1 LTTFRIAPDSA
12 TRYRTVAFYS
22 GEEAMH
28 RLFPRA
34 TRLGGFALT
43 IALVFAATLNTP
55 ANAQGPGTPP
65 SGDDPLPT
73 PGAKPPPFDEAME
86 EALLQRDIAF
96 ISRRTAGDNAL
107 SNQQAGA
114 MRAAAAHAAAD
125 LRKNGAPA
133 PGPATFTT
141 SWTALGP
148 NPIVQ
153 QTRGSGGFTAMSG
166 RIGALAIRPSNGQF
180 ILGAAQGGIWLYTPP
195 TGTAVIGTWTP
206 KTDNLPSLS
215 IGALAIAPTN
225 DAIIYA
231 GTGEG
236 ALSGD
241 SYFGNGILKSTDGGQ
256 NWSHVSGDFFEAV
269 SVSRLLVDPANAN
282 HLYASI
288 LRGRGGARRTTPAV
302 HSRFGIWESTDGA
315 VTWTLLKEA
324 KSESNGAT
332 DVELDPRNA
341 QNLYAS
347 FWGDAIY
354 KSTDGGATW
363 SPIMNG
369 LPVANYAAHQ
379 TRFSIGIS
387 HAAGTTATLYAGFDW
402 EDAAGDHPSRVFK
415 STNEGATWS
424 MLPGGADPDKVEDY
438 CGGQCF
444 YDNVIEVD
452 PNNANIV
459 YAAGQF
465 DYDIGS
471 GGIFRSDDGG
481 QTWKNLGWDQ
491 HPDFHAF
498 AFDTTNTAHI
508 LSGSDGGVWFSPNR
522 GGRPNS
528 TDPLDAVDWENLNG
542 AVLPN
547 TAVIGRSGLE
557 IAQFT
562 SIATVPQVA
571 VGTASARFWGGTQDN
586 GTLRK
591 SVNSKTWFD
600 VASGDGGQVL
610 VDPTVDSC
618 GTLSPSCY
626 VYGTYFGVTP
636 YRYTDG
642 GGFFTNQFI
651 RSGINLQD
659 RSDFY
664 IPFVMNKANTN
675 QLFLGTYR
683 LYRTDNA
690 RAGSA
695 GDVTWKIVS
704 PDLTSGC
711 TGTAPNGAR
720 NCTISAI
727 GVGGGQAVY
736 TGSLDGLVY
745 ISTDAQVNSTPSW
758 TRLDNGKLPGR
769 PVTQF
774 AVDPSNYR
782 IAYAAYAGFNAA
794 SPSRPGH
801 VFKTTDGGESWTN
814 ISGNLPDSPVNSVIL
829 DPSYANTLYVGT
841 DVGPF
846 ATFDGGVTWSALGT
860 AFPIVAIWQLDLD
873 PSHRLL
879 AAGTH
884 GRGAFSIQE
893 SRTIPALVL
902 SKVDAGNPVGPSS
915 NVTYTLTVKN
925 IGNAN
930 ATGVTIT
937 DPVPANTT
945 FVSADSGG
953 TNANGTVTWSN
964 LTVPAGGSTSVH
976 FTVSIA
982 NAIKNKV
989 KSIVNDGVKVTSAQ
1003 GPSTS
1008 GSPFITPI
1016 APPYAVALAPATQ
1029 TDGGKVGTSVP
1040 YTVTVSNRGFNA
1052 DSYTLSATSPWAASF
1067 FDSTCTTAQTTTPTI
1082 AAGGTSNV
1090 CVKVAI
1096 PAGAA
1101 NGATNAATV
1110 TATSVGSPS
1119 VSASAAINTI
1129 AVAADVNTLLVDNDD
1144 NAPNVQPIYVTALTS
1159 ASVKFSVW
1167 DLKADANLPLNYMK
1181 AFRTIVWFTGNSY
1194 PGPILPYE
1202 AKLKAYLDNGGRL
1215 FINGQDLL
1223 DQAAGTTAFVHDYLH
1238 VTWDGSETQNDKRT
1252 TEVHGV
1258 ATSPVTGTAQPPA
1271 IGAVTLNH
1279 AVLGGAAFED
1289 RITPNGGAL
1298 AAFTDDSGAA
1308 DALSFSG
1315 TYKVVFLAFPFEE
1328 YGVAADQS
1336 DLLKRV
1342 ISFFGP

>member
-1 LTTFRIAPDSA
+1 
-12 TRYRTVAFYS
+12 V
-22 GEEAMH
+22 
-28 RLFPRA
+28 
-34 TRLGGFALT
+34 
-43 IALVFAATLNTP
+43 
-55 ANAQGPGTPP
+55 TPP
-65 SGDDPLPT
+65 SGDDPIFL
-73 PGAKPPPFDEAME
+73 PGAQPPPFDEVTE
-86 EALLQRDIAF
+86 ELLQQRDIAF
-96 ISRRTAGDNAL
+96 ISRRTAGENAL

-114 MRAAAAHAAAD
+114 MRAAAAHTAAD
-125 LRKNGAPA
+125 LRKNGTPA
-133 PGPATFTT
+133 AGPATFTT
-141 SWTALGP
+141 AWAALGP
-148 NPIVQ
+148 NPIQQ
-153 QTRGSGGFTAMSG
+153 QTRGSGSFVAMSG

-180 ILGAAQGGIWLYTPP
+180 VLGAAQGGIWLYDAA
-195 TGTAVIGTWTP
+195 TGTWSP

-215 IGALAIAPTN
+215 IGALAIAPSN
-225 DAIIYA
+225 DTIIYA

-241 SYFGNGILKSTDGGQ
+241 SYFGNGILKSTDGGT
-256 NWSHVSGDFFEAV
+256 NWTHVSGDFFEAV

-302 HSRFGIWESTDGA
+302 HSRYGIWESTDGA
-315 VTWTLLKEA
+315 VSWTLLKEA
-324 KSESNGAT
+324 KSEFNGAT
-332 DVELDPRNA
+332 DLEIDPLTP
-341 QNLYAS
+341 QTLYAS

-354 KSTDGGATW
+354 KSTNGGATW
-363 SPIMNG
+363 STAMNG
-369 LPVANYAAHQ
+369 LPVADYAGAQ
-379 TRFSIGIS
+379 TRFSIAIS
-387 HAAGTTATLYAGFDW
+387 HPAGAAATLYAGFDW
-402 EDAAGDHPSRVFK
+402 ADAAGDHPSRVFK
-415 STNEGATWS
+415 STDGAANWS
-424 MLPGGADPDKVEDY
+424 ILPPGVTPNKVEDY

-452 PNNANIV
+452 PTNPNIV
-459 YAAGQF
+459 FAAGQF

-498 AFDTTNTAHI
+498 AFDPTNTAHI
-508 LSGSDGGVWFSPNR
+508 LSGSDGGVWFSTNR
-522 GGRPNS
+522 GGRPNAS
-528 TDPLDAVDWENLNG
+528 DPLSAVDWQNLNG
-542 AVLPN
+542 TLAPLHRTN
-547 TAVIGRSGLE
+547 LQ

-562 SIATVPQVA
+562 SIATVPTVPA
-571 VGTASARFWGGTQDN
+571 GADSERFWGGTQDN
-586 GTLRK
+586 GTIRK
-591 SVNSKTWFD
+591 SVNSKTWSD

-610 VDPTVDSC
+610 VDPTDAN
-618 GTLSPSCY
+618 Y
-626 VYGTYFGVTP
+626 VYGTYFGITP
-636 YRYTDG
+636 YRYTNG
-642 GGFFTNQFI
+642 GGVFFSNQYI
-651 RSGINLQD
+651 RGGINLSD

-664 IPFVMNKANTN
+664 VPFTLNKANTS

-690 RAGSA
+690 KAGSA
-695 GDVTWKIVS
+695 GDVTWKIIS

-720 NCTISAI
+720 TCAISAI

-745 ISTDAQVNSTPSW
+745 ISTDAQVNDSPTW
-758 TRLDNGKLPGR
+758 TRLDNGKLPKR

-801 VFKTTDGGESWTN
+801 VFKTTDGGQSWTN
-814 ISGNLPDSPVNSVIL
+814 ISGNLPDSPVNSIIL
-829 DPSYANTLYVGT
+829 DPAYANTLYAGT

-846 ATFDGGVTWSALGT
+846 ASFDGGITWSALGT
-860 AFPIVAIWQLDLD
+860 GFPIVAIWQLDLD
-873 PSHRLL
+873 PSHRLM

-884 GRGAFSIQE
+884 GRGAFRIQD
-893 SRTIPALVL
+893 TATVPALVL
-902 SKVDAGNPVGPSS
+902 SKVDAGTPVGPSS

-925 IGNAN
+925 IGNAA
-930 ATGVTIT
+930 ATNVTIT

-945 FVSADSGG
+945 FVSADNGG
-953 TNANGTVTWSN
+953 TLSGGTVTWSGK
-964 LTVPAGGSTSVH
+964 TIAAGGSLSVQ
-976 FTVSIA
+976 FSVSIA
-982 NAIKNKV
+982 DAIKNKV
-989 KSIVNDGVKVTSAQ
+989 KSIVNDGVKVISAE
-1003 GPSTS
+1003 GPYTT

-1016 APPYAVALAPATQ
+1016 APPYAVTIAPATQ

-1040 YTVTVSNRGFNA
+1040 YTVTVSNRGFNS
-1052 DSYTLSATSPWAASF
+1052 DSYTMSATTAGWAVSF
-1067 FDSTCTTAQTTTPTI
+1067 FDATCTTPQTTTPSV
-1082 AAGGTSNV
+1082 AAGGTTNV

-1119 VSASAAINTI
+1119 VSASATINTI

-1144 NAPNVQPIYVTALTS
+1144 NAPNVQPIYTTALTS
-1159 ASVKFSVW
+1159 AAVKFSVW
-1167 DLKADANLPLNYMK
+1167 DLKVDANLPLNYMK

-1202 AKLKAYLDNGGRL
+1202 AKLKTYLDNGGRL

-1238 VTWDGSETQNDKRT
+1238 VTWSGTEAQNDIG
-1252 TEVHGV
+1252 TEHVNGV
-1258 ATSPVTGTAQPPA
+1258 ATSPVTGTAQPPT
-1271 IGAVTLNH
+1271 IGAIALNH
-1279 AVLGGAAFED
+1279 AVLGGAEFED
-1289 RITPNGGAL
+1289 QITPNGGAL
-1298 AAFTDDSGAA
+1298 VAFTDDTGEP

-1315 TYKVVFLAFPFEE
+1315 TYKVVFLAFPFEA
-1328 YGVAADQS
+1328 YGAAADQL

-1342 ISFFGP
+1342 ISFFGL